1 MFPDWYKVMNGSRV
15 HNSETN
21 CPQLFTSDQPNGFS
35 NGNGTQ
41 QSTGGQA
48 SAHKTKTVNSNVSS
62 DTVGSTTD
70 QSQQSTS
77 SEQRQYADN
86 FNEWSCSA
94 STSRGSSNTVINQR
108 QRDITSDRTDNS
120 KHVESTGCLNQ
131 NANYSNVSANC
142 RDLPPQGNG

>member
-1 MFPDWYKVMNGSRV
+1 MGHVYITVKLIVPNCLPAISLTVFIMAMVL
-15 HNSETN
+15 NS
-21 CPQLFTSDQPNGFS
+21 P
-35 NGNGTQ
+35 
-41 QSTGGQA
+41 

-62 DTVGSTTD
+62 DTAGYTTD

-94 STSRGSSNTVINQR
+94 STSRGSSNTVINQC